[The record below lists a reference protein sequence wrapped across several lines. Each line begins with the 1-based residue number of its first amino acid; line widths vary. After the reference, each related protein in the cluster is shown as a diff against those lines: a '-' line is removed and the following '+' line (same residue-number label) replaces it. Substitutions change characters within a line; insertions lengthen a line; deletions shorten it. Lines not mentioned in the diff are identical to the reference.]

1 VPDNTILIRIRA
13 EYLEMPGLHL
23 TLDQMQRLFGVE
35 RTLCQQVIDALVAMQ
50 FLRVKPN
57 GTYARVTDGEVYPRP
72 RALKADLGA
81 GTGALKLSA

>member
-35 RTLCQQVIDALVAMQ
+35 RTLCEQVIDALVAME
-50 FLRVKPN
+50 FLRVKPS
-57 GTYARVTDGEVYPRP
+57 GTYARVTDGALYPRP
-72 RALKADLGA
+72 HAAKADLGD
-81 GTGALKLSA
+81 GTRALKLSA